1 MLSEQVAD
9 GPTYIPFHVFLRT
22 RANLTDRCDVL
33 FAESNFI
40 TADVNVVVVQCQ
52 IKCWDHI
59 VCVVIVIRV
68 LNEFQQEMRI
78 PCVKLIRES
87 DDIGSL
93 SARAGLRPTSKPH
106 LSNPRLA
113 FPCSALIVLNISGS
127 FSARRSIASSHPFSR
142 RILLMRSMVEF

>member
-1 MLSEQVAD
+1 MLNERVAD
-9 GPTYIPFHVFLRT
+9 GPTYIPFHVLLRT
-22 RANLTDRCDVL
+22 FTNLTDRCDVL

-40 TADVNVVVVQCQ
+40 TADVNVVIVQCQ
-52 IKCWDHI
+52 IKRWDHI
-59 VCVVIVIRV
+59 ICVVVIICV

-93 SARAGLRPTSKPH
+93 SVSAGLRLTSKPH

-142 RILLMRSMVEF
+142 RILLMRSMVRF